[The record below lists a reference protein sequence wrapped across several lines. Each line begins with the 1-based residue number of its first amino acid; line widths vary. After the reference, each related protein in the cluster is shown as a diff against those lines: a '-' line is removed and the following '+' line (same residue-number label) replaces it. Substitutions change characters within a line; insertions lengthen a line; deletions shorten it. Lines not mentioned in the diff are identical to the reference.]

1 MIDKEDG
8 KRAKLEDNFGTALIY
23 SSGDQNNGLFEFPDM
38 FDIVPQIPSEI
49 D

>member
-8 KRAKLEDNFGTALIY
+8 KRAKLEGNFGTALIY
-23 SSGDQNNGLFEFPDM
+23 TSGDQNNGLFEFPDK
-38 FDIVPQIPSEI
+38 FDIVAQIPSEI